1 MFSDQYIDKEENSK
15 VLVSSI
21 TYLLVCICIL
31 KKKREREDFL
41 SCFILCYVMLTFL
54 NYVHNFLQDVL
65 IRALTSDEIKLNPI
79 DAEDPE
85 VSSYSYT
92 CIS

>member
-1 MFSDQYIDKEENSK
+1 
-15 VLVSSI
+15 
-21 TYLLVCICIL
+21 
-31 KKKREREDFL
+31 
-41 SCFILCYVMLTFL
+41 MLTFL

-85 VSSYSYT
+85 VSSYTYT
-92 CIS
+92 FIS